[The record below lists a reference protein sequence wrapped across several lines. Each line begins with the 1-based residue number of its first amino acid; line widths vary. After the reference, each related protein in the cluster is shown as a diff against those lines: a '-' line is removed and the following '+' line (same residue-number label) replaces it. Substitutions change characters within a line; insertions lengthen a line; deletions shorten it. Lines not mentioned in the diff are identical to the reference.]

1 MIIDKDK
8 VDIFKLGASYTIGS
22 HILPGQP
29 IANISSELKKKVK
42 LDITSCDKI
51 IESVKS
57 NIYEMGLIET
67 PIFDRSLV
75 YRKWLEDELVI
86 CSKTPLPKE
95 IGADEIKNYRLIA
108 RKPTSLTRIVIS
120 NFFKKINLSYQNFK
134 SITEIYNA
142 TATIQSV
149 KWSKPNIK
157 NPTVAIVSKI
167 AIEDELKRGDLYM
180 TRIKN
185 SPIIRDFYLIYNKRD
200 YYSNHIDEIIKILKS
215 AR

>member
-1 MIIDKDK
+1 MIIDIDR
-8 VDIFKLGASYTIGS
+8 VNIFKLGASYTIGS
-22 HILPGQP
+22 HILPGKP
-29 IANISSELKKKVK
+29 IDDISSKLKKKVK

-57 NIYEMGLIET
+57 NRYNIGLIET
-67 PIFDRSLV
+67 PIFDKSLV
-75 YRKWLEDELVI
+75 YRKWLEDELII
-86 CSKTPLPKE
+86 CSKTPIPEE

-108 RKPTSLTRIVIS
+108 RNPNSITRVAIS
-120 NFFKKINLSYQNFK
+120 NFLKKFNLSYQDFK

-167 AIEDELKRGDLYM
+167 AIKDELKRGDLYIA
-180 TRIKN
+180 RIKN
-185 SPIIRDFYLIYNKRD
+185 SPMIRDFYLIYNERD
-200 YYSNHIDEIIKILKS
+200 YYNNHIDEIMEILKS